1 MAAQTASSSRPLAYV
16 DVDIDDARADYARA
30 CQFVECNDLKYAL
43 TSKKLSELGGR
54 EILAVPEHYA
64 NDYEW
69 SSKGRCRAK
78 PQPNCRVV
86 VEIFD
91 DVAPLAAENFLA
103 LVRGDRG
110 ADKGSGVPLSYEGCP
125 FHRNIKGF
133 VVQGGDIV
141 KGNGSG
147 GASVFGKKFKDEA
160 KGLKLKHGR
169 GALSMG
175 NSGKNANSSQF
186 FFTFAP
192 CPQLDGKHV
201 VFGRVIAGFDVLD
214 AVEAT
219 APPTGET
226 PTVPLRVAA
235 CGLFED
241 GVTAPRGHWAPPS
254 VAAHPNAPHVFVA
267 PHVRVFVVAP
277 PAAAAKVAA
286 ALKAG
291 RLEGDVVASP
301 TLEEAEACADD
312 HAVMF
317 LTPAADAAAAKAVAD
332 RKRWPLVA
340 ASTRARGRVS
350 QTSRRSSR
358 PRTATWRP
366 TTPS

>member
-1 MAAQTASSSRPLAYV
+1 
-16 DVDIDDARADYARA
+16 
-30 CQFVECNDLKYAL
+30 
-43 TSKKLSELGGR
+43 
-54 EILAVPEHYA
+54 
-64 NDYEW
+64 
-69 SSKGRCRAK
+69 
-78 PQPNCRVV
+78 RVV

-226 PTVPLRVAA
+226 
-235 CGLFED
+235 
-241 GVTAPRGHWAPPS
+241 
-254 VAAHPNAPHVFVA
+254 
-267 PHVRVFVVAP
+267 
-277 PAAAAKVAA
+277 
-286 ALKAG
+286 
-291 RLEGDVVASP
+291 
-301 TLEEAEACADD
+301 
-312 HAVMF
+312 
-317 LTPAADAAAAKAVAD
+317 
-332 RKRWPLVA
+332 
-340 ASTRARGRVS
+340 
-350 QTSRRSSR
+350 
-358 PRTATWRP
+358 
-366 TTPS
+366 